1 MDCFVASLLAMTKR
15 KARFTLSWLRSLMVR
30 RRFFGALSN
39 HQALTVSKAAILRD
53 ARSSG

>member
-53 ARSSG
+53 AR